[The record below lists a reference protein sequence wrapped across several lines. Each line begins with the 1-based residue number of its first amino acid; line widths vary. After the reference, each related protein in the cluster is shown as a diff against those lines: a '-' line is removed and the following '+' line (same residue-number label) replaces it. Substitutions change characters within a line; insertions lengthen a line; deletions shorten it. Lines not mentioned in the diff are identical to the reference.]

1 MDNTLELS
9 MTEIEFQFDSM
20 DDFDDV
26 GIFDVESE
34 IIPSTEVLDMK
45 LKGAVPEE
53 VDELNIEIGKRGR
66 GLPDQFGNDADDL
79 DGFFDD

>member
-66 GLPDQFGNDADDL
+66 GLPDQFGNDVDDL
-79 DGFFDD
+79 DGLFDD

>member
-20 DDFDDV
+20 DEFDDI
-26 GIFDVESE
+26 GAFDVESE

-45 LKGAVPEE
+45 LKGSVPEE
-53 VDELNIEIGKRGR
+53 VDALNVDISRRG
-66 GLPDQFGNDADDL
+66 GLPDQFGIDEDDI

>member
-9 MTEIEFQFDSM
+9 MTEIEFQFETM
-20 DDFDDV
+20 DEFDDV
-26 GIFDVESE
+26 GVFDVESE

-53 VDELNIEIGKRGR
+53 VDALNVDISRRG
-66 GLPDQFGNDADDL
+66 GLPDQFGIDEDDI

>member
-20 DDFDDV
+20 DDFDDIGV
-26 GIFDVESE
+26 FDVESE

-45 LKGAVPEE
+45 LKGSAPEE
-53 VDELNIEIGKRGR
+53 VDELNIDIGKRA
-66 GLPDQFGNDADDL
+66 GLPEQFGADIDDV
-79 DGFFDD
+79 DGFYDD

>member
-20 DDFDDV
+20 DDFDDIGV
-26 GIFDVESE
+26 FDVESE

-45 LKGAVPEE
+45 LKGSAPEE
-53 VDELNIEIGKRGR
+53 VDELNIDIGKRA
-66 GLPDQFGNDADDL
+66 GLPEQFGGDIEDV
-79 DGFFDD
+79 DGFYDD

>member
-9 MTEIEFQFDSM
+9 MTEIEFQFDTM
-20 DDFDDV
+20 DEFDDV
-26 GIFDVESE
+26 GVFDVESE

-53 VDELNIEIGKRGR
+53 VDALNVDISRRG
-66 GLPDQFGNDADDL
+66 GLPDQFGIDEDDI

>member
-9 MTEIEFQFDSM
+9 MTEIEFQFDTM
-20 DDFDDV
+20 DEFDDIGV
-26 GIFDVESE
+26 FDVESE

-45 LKGAVPEE
+45 LKDGVPEE
-53 VDELNIEIGKRGR
+53 VDALNVDISRRSK
-66 GLPDQFGNDADDL
+66 GLPEQFGIDEEDL